1 MASTLNSETIA
12 ALDIGTNSFHMVVA
26 KIVDQ
31 GFEVIA
37 REKENVRIGHGAGEM
52 KELSAEAIERG
63 ITCLQRMQQV
73 AQSLNADIVA
83 VATSAVR
90 EAKNKGDFLRRARK
104 ESGIDIQVISGV
116 EEARL
121 IHLGALHAIGQPE
134 AAMFLCD
141 IGGGSTEIVI
151 GSDDEEMLARSF
163 KLGAVRL
170 TNRFFSTDSLH
181 PSAVGSCRTF
191 VRSTLMVIQ
200 PDISELGFDI
210 AVASSGSAETVVRII
225 HAQSGQPEPKTFNRY
240 QFTRTQIAEVVQAL
254 AACSTIEE
262 RQKKFGIDKNR
273 AQIIL
278 AGAIILEAICD
289 VYGIGTLMFSDY
301 ALREGLLIDS
311 LRKRGLGPQSNDH
324 DPAMHSVRQL
334 AERCDDRIE
343 HSENVARLSGQL
355 FDQLAKTLNVPTES
369 RRLLEA
375 GALLANV
382 GVVISH
388 SKHHLHSYYVI
399 RNSELVGLSDREIEL
414 IAQIARYHRKGEPKL
429 DHAPYAALSPND
441 QHLVRSLSA
450 LLRVAVGLDRTHDGR
465 VKKVAVAVGDQET
478 TIEFSGSKKL
488 DNELNEYAANERKAL
503 LSDVLNTRLKIVS
516 SKS

>member
-1 MASTLNSETIA
+1 VASGTNSNNIA

-26 KIVDQ
+26 KVVDK

-37 REKENVRIGHGAGEM
+37 REKESVRIGHGAGEM
-52 KELSAEAIERG
+52 KELSPEAIERG
-63 ITCLQRMQQV
+63 IACLGRMQQV
-73 AQSLNADIVA
+73 ASSLNADIIA

-90 EAKNKGDFLRRARK
+90 EAKNKGEFIRRAKR
-104 ESGIDIQVISGV
+104 EAGIDIQVISGV

-121 IHLGALHAIGQPE
+121 IHVGALHAIGRPE
-134 AAMFLCD
+134 ATMFLCD
-141 IGGGSTEIVI
+141 IGGGSTEVVI

-170 TNRFFSTDSLH
+170 TDRFFSSETLH
-181 PSAVGSCRTF
+181 PSAVGSCKAF

-200 PDISELGFDI
+200 PDIAELGYDI
-210 AVASSGSAETVVRII
+210 AVASSGTAETIARII
-225 HAQSGQPEPKTFNRY
+225 HAQSGEPEPKTLNCY
-240 QFTRTQIAEVVQAL
+240 EFTRIQISETVKAL
-254 AACSTIEE
+254 AECTTIEE
-262 RQKKFGIDKNR
+262 RQRKFGIDKSR
-273 AQIIL
+273 SQIIL

-289 VYGIGTLMFSDY
+289 VYGIGTLVYSDY
-301 ALREGLLIDS
+301 ALREGVLIDA
-311 LRKRGLGPQSNDH
+311 LRRRGLGPQSSEH

-343 HSENVARLSGQL
+343 HSENVARLACQL
-355 FDQLAKTLNVPTES
+355 FDQLQKTLQLEPET
-369 RRLLEA
+369 RKLLEA
-375 GALLANV
+375 AALLANV

-429 DHAPYAALSPND
+429 DHAPFTALND
-441 QHLVRSLSA
+441 SDKHLVRSLA
-450 LLRVAVGLDRTHDGR
+450 GILRVCVGLDRTHDGR
-465 VKKVAVAVGDQET
+465 VKKVQVKQTDSEVV
-478 TIEFSGSKKL
+478 IEFSCAKKF
-488 DNELNEYAANERKAL
+488 DTELNEYSANERKAL
-503 LSDVLNTRLKIVS
+503 LSDVLHSRVKFVS

>member
-1 MASTLNSETIA
+1 
-12 ALDIGTNSFHMVVA
+12 
-26 KIVDQ
+26 
-31 GFEVIA
+31 
-37 REKENVRIGHGAGEM
+37 
-52 KELSAEAIERG
+52 
-63 ITCLQRMQQV
+63 
-73 AQSLNADIVA
+73 
-83 VATSAVR
+83 
-90 EAKNKGDFLRRARK
+90 
-104 ESGIDIQVISGV
+104 
-116 EEARL
+116 
-121 IHLGALHAIGQPE
+121 
-134 AAMFLCD
+134 
-141 IGGGSTEIVI
+141 
-151 GSDDEEMLARSF
+151 
-163 KLGAVRL
+163 
-170 TNRFFSTDSLH
+170 
-181 PSAVGSCRTF
+181 
-191 VRSTLMVIQ
+191 
-200 PDISELGFDI
+200 
-210 AVASSGSAETVVRII
+210 
-225 HAQSGQPEPKTFNRY
+225 
-240 QFTRTQIAEVVQAL
+240 VVQAL

-355 FDQLAKTLNVPTES
+355 FDQLAETLNVPAES

-414 IAQIARYHRKGEPKL
+414 IAQIARYHRKSEPKL
-429 DHAPYAALSPND
+429 DHAPYATLNPAD

-450 LLRVAVGLDRTHDGR
+450 LLRIAVGLDRTHDGR
-465 VKKVAVAVGDQET
+465 VKKVAVTVGEQET

-488 DNELNEYAANERKAL
+488 DTELNEYAANERKAL